1 MKHIFIVNP
10 VAGKTDVSELIR
22 KYVESRTDI
31 ECIAF
36 NTEYAGH
43 ETELTKRFADIFDDE
58 TIRIYACGGSGT
70 LCKIINGIEDFRKI
84 EVGCFPA
91 GMTNDFLKSFEGG
104 VEAFKNLDALVAG
117 RTIPVDIF
125 DCGITRGV
133 NSFSYGF
140 ETSVAAGVNRLSYIA
155 FLGEQIPYKLSIMAN
170 LFHQRLKEY
179 SISINGRD
187 YSGIYTV
194 VTAMNGVCYGG
205 DIFPIQNGKVNDG
218 LLDFVLYKSISLPKF
233 SRDFKNYRF
242 GSLEKLGDQI
252 VSGTAREL
260 VVQQKSKKPRI
271 MVDGEV
277 FSVPNDAPITVKMI
291 PAALKFVVP
300 KGTQL
305 LRGKLGGVTI
315 AD

>member
-10 VAGKTDVSELIR
+10 VAGKTDISRLIR

-31 ECIAF
+31 ECLAF

-43 ETELTKRFADIFDDE
+43 ETELTRRFADIFDDE
-58 TIRIYACGGSGT
+58 VIRIYACGGSGT
-70 LCKIINGIEDFRKI
+70 LCKIINGISDFKKI
-84 EVGCFPA
+84 EIGCYPA

-104 VEAFKNLDALVAG
+104 GETFKDLDALIGG
-117 RTIPVDIF
+117 RTIPVDVF
-125 DCGITRGV
+125 DCGITRGI

-140 ETSVAAGVNRLSYIA
+140 ETSVAAGVNRMAPIA
-155 FLGEQIPYKLSIMAN
+155 SLNQNLPYKLSIMGN
-170 LFHQRLKEY
+170 LLHQRLKDY
-179 SISINGRD
+179 SLSIDGKD
-187 YSGIYTV
+187 YSGNYTV

-205 DIFPIQNGKVNDG
+205 SVFPIQNGKINDG
-218 LLDFVLYKSISLPKF
+218 LLDFVLYRSISLHKF
-233 SRDFKNYRF
+233 AGDFKNYSF
-242 GSLEKLGDQI
+242 GSLEKLGKQ
-252 VSGTAREL
+252 VTSGTAKEL
-260 VVQQKSKKPRI
+260 VVKQKTKKPRI

-277 FSVPNDAPITVKMI
+277 FNVPNDAPVTVRVI

-305 LRGKLGGVTI
+305 LRGKLGGVTF